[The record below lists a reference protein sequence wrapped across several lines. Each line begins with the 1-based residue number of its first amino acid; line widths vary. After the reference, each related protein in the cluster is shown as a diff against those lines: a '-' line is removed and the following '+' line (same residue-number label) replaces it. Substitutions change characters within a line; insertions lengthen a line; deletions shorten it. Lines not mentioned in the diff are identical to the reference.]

1 MIILV
6 IPVFERDDSKLY
18 RKVDAV
24 NRVES
29 TVLEVICLGLERD
42 VPIYTVLVG
51 DRIQQF
57 LAACELLSEAAT
69 VLRAIFESE
78 QVVVEL

>member
-1 MIILV
+1 MILLL
-6 IPVFERDDSKLY
+6 IPIFQRDDSKLY
-18 RKVDAV
+18 WKVDAV

-29 TVLEVICLGLERD
+29 AVLEVICLGLERD
-42 VPIYTVLVG
+42 VPIYIVLVC

-57 LAACELLSEAAT
+57 LAAYEFLSEGAD
-69 VLRAIFESE
+69 VLLAIFESE